1 MILPNET
8 TVAVVDGEKLRL
20 FRNKGMEPH
29 IKLAEEAVAGIQPSN
44 LAEAF
49 IGGSYAEVR

>member
-1 MILPNET
+1 MILPDET

-29 IKLAEEAVAGIQPSN
+29 IKLAEEAVA
-44 LAEAF
+44 AF
-49 IGGSYAEVR
+49 NPPIN